1 MDHLCTPIPDLLNA
15 SQQYGKINGKSGNAA
30 KNKTTI
36 IYNELIVIDNVPLE
50 TQKYIDNMMRVL
62 DWQLEMLYNN

>member
-1 MDHLCTPIPDLLNA
+1 MDHLCTRFSDLLNA
-15 SQQYGKINGKSGNAA
+15 SQQYGKINGKSVNAA
-30 KNKTTI
+30 KDKITI

-62 DWQLEMLYNN
+62 DW

>member
-1 MDHLCTPIPDLLNA
+1 MDHLCTRISDLLNA
-15 SQQYGKINGKSGNAA
+15 SQQYGKINGKSFNAA
-30 KNKTTI
+30 KDKTTI